1 MAIPHGGY
9 VQFEYIGFLFGQTT
23 INTFTYQWLHT
34 TLVADLEWTAA
45 ESAIDDALRDNFLA
59 CLSEEWE
66 GVATRVYNPSPAST
80 EAAFLFP
87 MTEDGLVA
95 EGSEPPAVAGVI
107 TKRTSLKGPRGRGR
121 VFLPAVPIS
130 FHENG
135 RLTSTG
141 VGLYND
147 LGDSMQAPVPIL
159 DPEGN
164 LVPVVYSRV
173 ALNGAAIV
181 DCSAQ
186 PILRSQRRR
195 QIGVGI

>member
-9 VQFEYIGFLFGQTT
+9 VQFEYVGFLFGQTT
-23 INTFTYQWLHT
+23 INTFTYQWLEEG
-34 TLVADLEWTAA
+34 LSADLAWSEA
-45 ESAIDDALRDNFLA
+45 ENAIDDQLRDLYLA

-66 GVATRVYNPSPAST
+66 GVATRIYNPAPTAT

-87 MTEDGLVA
+87 MTDDGAVA
-95 EGSEPPAVAGVI
+95 EGSEPPAVAGTI
-107 TKRTSLKGPRGRGR
+107 TKRTSLRGPQGRGR
-121 VFLPAVPIS
+121 IFVPAVPIS
-130 FHENG
+130 YHENG
-135 RLTSTG
+135 RLTATG
-141 VGLYND
+141 VGVYND
-147 LGDSMQAPVPIL
+147 LGDAMQFTIPVLAPA
-159 DPEGN
+159 GN

-181 DCSAQ
+181 DCTAQ